1 MRVLVLENSPLAP
14 VGHFGVWLRRR
25 HGAVLDTLAGAEL
38 PEGPTMPGVDL
49 LVTLG
54 SPRAAYDADAW
65 IARQRDLLARWIAAD
80 RPVIGICF
88 GAQMIASAIGG
99 RVAPTGTFHEGW
111 METAEVC
118 APVWRGPWIRW
129 HGDHV
134 ALPPGAEVMAR
145 SEGTIQA
152 FRYRR
157 ALGVQFHP
165 EANAGCVADW
175 IGFTPPE
182 RLAAKGVRPEAL
194 VALTRERDAAF
205 AGQREALFAEMLSQ
219 VGLGEAPPGGGTISR
234 PGTIY

>member
-14 VGHFGVWLRRR
+14 VGHFGDWLAAR
-25 HGAVLDTLAGAEL
+25 HGAALTTVAGTALVPGPL
-38 PEGPTMPGVDL
+38 PEADL
-49 LVTLG
+49 LVSLG
-54 SPRAAYDADAW
+54 SPQAAYDGDAW
-65 IARQRDLLARWIAAD
+65 IATQRDLLTRWIGAG
-80 RPVIGICF
+80 RPVIGLCF

-99 RVAPTGTFHEGW
+99 SVAPTGTFHEGW
-111 METAEVC
+111 METAEAA
-118 APVWRGPWIRW
+118 APAWRGPWLRW

-134 ALPPGAEVMAR
+134 ALPPEAEVLAR

-182 RLAAKGVRPEAL
+182 RLAAKGIVPEEI
-194 VALTRERDAAF
+194 VALTRERDDGF
-205 AGQREALFAEMLSQ
+205 GEQREVLFAEMLKL
-219 VGLGEAPPGGGTISR
+219 VGL
-234 PGTIY
+234 